1 MRDIFIVLFFLVTVY
16 YCFKKPYIGVAAWI
30 WIAFM
35 IPTSWA
41 FGFSQHLR
49 LNLSIVLLLVVS
61 YVLYRDKPKYNF
73 TNIHFWVF
81 LFCFWMLIST
91 IFNLRLDSDYAW
103 FKYREFVKVILLF
116 VFITLTVHNKKS
128 IDTIVWAIVLS
139 VSAYAA
145 MEATKFL
152 LSFGGHEIVGRPG
165 ILEDRNDIAVAINMC
180 LPLVLYLWSE
190 SQHKMVK
197 LGLLILAALNVV
209 AIVGTYSRGGFI
221 GLVVLLFAI
230 WLKSNRKFLYVILT
244 IISLPLL
251 YSAAPASWKERQSS
265 VETASTQ
272 DGSFIGRLW
281 AWKIAT
287 LIAIE
292 NPITGGGFKATTD
305 ILLWNTY
312 ANETPSFGPINTPP
326 IPQGQSPK
334 AAHNIY
340 FQVLGSAGFVG
351 LFIFLMMLL
360 KGYLT
365 CRTCAKHVN
374 KDAEWHNNLAKAIS
388 LSLIAYGITGLNV
401 SLAYFE
407 LVYALIALIAVLN
420 TINMKNKK
428 SLTQNLLQ
436 K

>member
-272 DGSFIGRLW
+272 DGQ
-281 AWKIAT
+281 AT
-287 LIAIE
+287 NLDE
-292 NPITGGGFKATTD
+292 GCQY
-305 ILLWNTY
+305 W
-312 ANETPSFGPINTPP
+312 
-326 IPQGQSPK
+326 
-334 AAHNIY
+334 
-340 FQVLGSAGFVG
+340 GS
-351 LFIFLMMLL
+351 
-360 KGYLT
+360 
-365 CRTCAKHVN
+365 
-374 KDAEWHNNLAKAIS
+374 
-388 LSLIAYGITGLNV
+388 
-401 SLAYFE
+401 
-407 LVYALIALIAVLN
+407 
-420 TINMKNKK
+420 
-428 SLTQNLLQ
+428 
-436 K
+436 